1 MERFK
6 TFSAVFGSFISLLA
20 VTPASSA
27 NPVVVI
33 AKPVGATQTTSDP
46 LTNKDLPFDQLSWVT
61 THNSYEKINQ
71 NLKEIPQQLNDGVR
85 GFMLDL
91 YHQNNYSD
99 RDAVRVCHKKTCYG
113 SFANQL
119 GNEILPFLNNN
130 RNETVTLFLES
141 YVTRDQLQ
149 KFFNNFPQLA
159 TITFNPDHFPAA
171 AWPTRELM
179 IQRNNRLILFT
190 DDSKLAGIYTVNG
203 RPIRV
208 LFDQHWIVQNRFDTL
223 GLSASSILAAHNFSC
238 PTRWDS
244 LPLSTAKVA
253 PQTGKQWNRL
263 FVMNQFHH
271 GTSTAPDSAKYDN
284 NLTYLMRRTANCGL
298 APNFIAINNYRNGDT
313 LPYTQA
319 LSQGGIYLW
328 EQNNANTAGDT
339 VCVIPRSART
349 LRFPAAGCENDEAR
363 SVSLSGIDKGTRITL
378 FDDASGNR
386 EDDHIIIDVTRNI
399 GIHEKVV
406 VGSLE
411 QNRTTDAYRA
421 VYVRNNGLNG
431 KVSRVEVSTT
441 PTDFFD
447 AAIAMYEGNNA
458 SQNLDCVVP
467 FHYAHHIQM
476 KGNGFGCSNDE
487 IRSAKILKAKAG
499 TSFTLTGHPDG
510 RFTQGRTDV
519 TVLRDIHEPVVV
531 PSFNRNYQDHNVRV
545 ENTHEAIDGKISF
558 GYIWGAK

>member
-1 MERFK
+1 MAHFK
-6 TFSAVFGSFISLLA
+6 APAAVVGSVVSLLA
-20 VTPASSA
+20 IATPSIA
-27 NPVVVI
+27 NPL
-33 AKPVGATQTTSDP
+33 A
-46 LTNKDLPFDQLSWVT
+46 NKALPFDQLSWVT
-61 THNSYEKINQ
+61 THNAYEKINQ
-71 NLKEIPQQLNDGVR
+71 NLKELPQQLNDGVR
-85 GFMLDL
+85 GLMLDL
-91 YHQNNYSD
+91 YHDDKYSA
-99 RDAVRVCHKKTCYG
+99 RDALRVCHKKTCYG

-149 KFFNNFPQLA
+149 RFFNNFPQLA
-159 TITFNPDHFPAA
+159 NITFNPDNFSAS

-179 IQRNNRLILFT
+179 VQRNNRLILFT
-190 DDSKLAGIYTVNG
+190 DDSKLEGTYTVNG

-244 LPLSTAKVA
+244 LPLSTTKVA

-271 GTSTAPDSAKYDN
+271 GTSTAPDSATYDN

-298 APNFIAINNYRNGDT
+298 APNFIAINNYRSGDT

-349 LRFPAAGCENDEAR
+349 LKFPAAGCENDEAR

-386 EDDHIIIDVTRNI
+386 EDDHIVIDVTRNI

-406 VGSLE
+406 IGTLE

-431 KVSRVEVSTT
+431 KVSRVEVSMT
-441 PTDFFD
+441 PTDFSD

-467 FHYAHHIQM
+467 FYATNLVRM
-476 KGNGFGCSNDE
+476 KNNSFGCSNDE

-499 TSFTLTGHPDG
+499 TEFTLTGHPDG
-510 RFTQGRTDV
+510 NFNEGRTNV
-519 TVLRDIHEPVVV
+519 IIKRNITTPVVI
-531 PSFNRNYQDHNVRV
+531 PSFDRSY
-545 ENTHEAIDGKISF
+545 ENDDVKVINHTKAVDGKISF
-558 GYIWGAK
+558 GYFYGGK